1 MKQNRTTLSA
11 VVALSAALALA
22 ACSPPN
28 EKATGTE
35 HIDTATVGAK
45 TPDLGDKTDKKADS
59 ATSETED
66 PTTSQDPTTSE
77 NVTEIEE
84 IPADVQPGT
93 ADVAGA
99 EFAAGTFN

>member
-45 TPDLGDKTDKKADS
+45 TPELGDKTDKKADS
-59 ATSETED
+59 ATSETEE
-66 PTTSQDPTTSE
+66 TTTSE
-77 NVTEIEE
+77 EASEAAET
-84 IPADVQPGT
+84 T
-93 ADVAGA
+93 ADVEPGAANDAGT
-99 EFAAGTFN
+99 EPAAGTFN